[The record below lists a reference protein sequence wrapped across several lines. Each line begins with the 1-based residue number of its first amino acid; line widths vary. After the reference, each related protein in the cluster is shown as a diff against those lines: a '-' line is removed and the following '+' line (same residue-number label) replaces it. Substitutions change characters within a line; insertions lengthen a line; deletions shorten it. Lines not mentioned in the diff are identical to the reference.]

1 MSIEYWKPIVGFEN
15 YLISS
20 FGRVKSLK
28 RNIILKPGLVGEGYL
43 QVCLCKH
50 NVKYKFFIHR
60 LVAEAFI
67 PNPNNLPCVN
77 HKDEVKT
84 NNHVDNLEW
93 CDYSYNNTY
102 NAINKRGAAKR
113 VNGKMAKPINQYDL
127 NGVFLRS
134 WPSTMEIERS
144 LGIRNTYVSKCCLG
158 YTQKTHGFIFRF
170 AS

>member
-1 MSIEYWKPIVGFEN
+1 MNIEWKIIEGYEN
-15 YLISS
+15 YEVSN
-20 FGRVKSLK
+20 FGHVR
-28 RNIILKPGLVGEGYL
+28 RNGKILKTFLDGGGYVNV
-43 QVCLCKH
+43 QLCK
-50 NVKYKFFIHR
+50 NNRRKTFLVHR
-60 LVAEAFI
+60 LVAIAFL
-67 PNPNNLPCVN
+67 PNSNNLPCVN
-77 HKDEVKT
+77 HKDENKT
-84 NNHVDNLEW
+84 NNCVDNLEW

-102 NAINKRGAAKR
+102 NAINKRGTAKR
-113 VNGKMAKPINQYDL
+113 VNGKMAKPVNQYDL